1 MKAGKWKV
9 VLAEVTL
16 MVGLVLEMFNRAADD
31 ADAFVDAVGGV
42 FGVANVADGVLKIVE
57 TCTTVVARV

>member
-9 VLAEVTL
+9 VLTEVTL
-16 MVGLVLEMFNRAADD
+16 VLELFNRAADD
-31 ADAFVDAVGGV
+31 ADAFVDAVGGAI
-42 FGVANVADGVLKIVE
+42 GAANVADGVLEIVE

>member
-9 VLAEVTL
+9 VLTEVTL
-16 MVGLVLEMFNRAADD
+16 VLELFNRAADD

-42 FGVANVADGVLKIVE
+42 IGVANVADGVLEIVE

>member
-9 VLAEVTL
+9 VLTEVTL
-16 MVGLVLEMFNRAADD
+16 VLELFNRAADD
-31 ADAFVDAVGGV
+31 ADAFAFAVGGV
-42 FGVANVADGVLKIVE
+42 IGVANVADGVLEIVE

>member
-9 VLAEVTL
+9 VLTEVTL
-16 MVGLVLEMFNRAADD
+16 VLELFNRAADD
-31 ADAFVDAVGGV
+31 ADALVDAVGGV
-42 FGVANVADGVLKIVE
+42 IGVANVADGVLEIVE